1 MNPGNVS
8 LAHDDAHG
16 QVMTSAELI
25 TIVMPAYNEEENL
38 PRAYEEVTRLFR
50 DHLPEFRYEVL
61 LIDNASTDSTQRV
74 CKNICERDS
83 RWRYIRFSRN
93 FTSEISIAAGLR
105 FSKGDAVIIL
115 FSDLQDP
122 PELIPSFVKEW
133 KAGSDVV
140 CGLLKKREDGLWWK
154 TLGARVA
161 YGLLNRYTDI
171 NIPRNITDF
180 RIMSRPVV
188 DAINKLDERNRYFRG
203 LAHWIGFNTKIVE
216 YERRPRVKG
225 ESKAP
230 FWYLID
236 FTIRALTSFSIA
248 PLRMFGALGLAVL
261 GFTVVYALATS
272 AMWLLGGAIPG
283 LTTVYLLLLAILG
296 ILSLGIGT
304 LGEYIGRIYIETKRR
319 PLWVVADTANLEVA
333 ERSGL

>member
-1 MNPGNVS
+1 MNQLNVS
-8 LAHDDAHG
+8 LASKDTRGHMD
-16 QVMTSAELI
+16 TSAELI
-25 TIVMPAYNEEENL
+25 SIVMPAYNEEENL
-38 PRAYEEVTRLFR
+38 PKAYEEVTRLFK
-50 DHLPEFRYEVL
+50 DSLPEYRYEVI
-61 LIDNASTDSTQRV
+61 LIDNASTDSTQKV
-74 CKNICERDS
+74 CKDICANDS

-105 FSKGDAVIIL
+105 YSKGDAVVIL

-154 TLGARVA
+154 TLGARIA
-161 YGLLNRYTDI
+161 YGLLNKYTDI

-188 DAINKLDERNRYFRG
+188 DAINRLDERNRYFRG
-203 LAHWIGFNTKIVE
+203 LAHWIGFKTKIVE
-216 YERRPRVKG
+216 YERRPRLKG

-248 PLRMFGALGLAVL
+248 PLRMFGALGLVVL
-261 GFTVVYALATS
+261 GFTVLYAIATS
-272 AMWLLGGAIPG
+272 IMWLLGEAIPG

-319 PLWVVADTANLEVA
+319 PLWVVADTSNLEHPELSA
-333 ERSGL
+333 I